1 MPSHRFQW
9 NFAILKGLPQNSK
22 RQTGFCFR
30 FFSAGRYTAPP
41 VFLGF
46 HQGNRF
52 KIGKCMKLS
61 VRWYLANYTE
71 GLHILL
77 LHPKLLSHASI
88 SQFDGRLVN
97 QLRQINDC
105 VLSLFNSSKY
115 LTTLRS
121 NISPCQ
127 KATTLILIPLYK
139 PSFHPWKPSK
149 KYLSATVFLSWMLF
163 KICDCDEFL
172 STTPATQFWL

>member
-22 RQTGFCFR
+22 RQTGFCFW

-88 SQFDGRLVN
+88 SQFDWRLVN
-97 QLRQINDC
+97 QRRQINDC
-105 VLSLFNSSKY
+105 VLSLFIQIFDSFEVKY
-115 LTTLRS
+115 LPLPESYNTNLNS
-121 NISPCQ
+121 PLSSIISSLKTIKQ
-127 KATTLILIPLYK
+127 IFGHYRIFVLDA
-139 PSFHPWKPSK
+139 F
-149 KYLSATVFLSWMLF
+149 
-163 KICDCDEFL
+163 
-172 STTPATQFWL
+172 